1 MSELITGEQ
10 YALSAG
16 PYQAVVTEAGAALRE
31 LTHEGRPL
39 ILSHGAGEPAP
50 AAYGQL
56 LIPWPNRVDRG
67 RYSYGGATHQLDVS
81 EPERDCA
88 IHGLVRWAP
97 WRAAVQEPG
106 RVRLTY
112 RLLGT
117 AGYPFRLDLEAEYTL
132 DASDGLHVRIT
143 ARNAGTATAP
153 YGHGAHP
160 YLTTGEPIDACA
172 VTLGAD
178 RYLPVDDRMIPSG
191 PPLDVTGTKYDLRN
205 APVLSDRKIDNAYTV
220 LRPPP
225 TTNQSTSSARP
236 ADDRDGDGRAWVNLS
251 GTTRTVRLWADEA
264 HPWME
269 IYTADDAP
277 DPREGLGV
285 EPMTCPP
292 NALASGEGLRHLEP
306 GEEFTGTWGIQAAG

>member
-16 PYQAVVTEAGAALRE
+16 PYQAVVTEAGAGLRE
-31 LTHEGRPL
+31 LTHDGRPL
-39 ILSHGAGEPAP
+39 ILTYGADEPAP
-50 AAYGQL
+50 AAFGQL

-67 RYSYGGATHQLDVS
+67 RYAYGGAAHQLDVS

-97 WRAAVQEPG
+97 WRAAEQRPD
-106 RVRLTY
+106 RVRLTH

-117 AGYPFRLDLEAEYTL
+117 AGYPFRLDLEAEYVL
-132 DASDGLHVRIT
+132 NEADGLHVRIT
-143 ARNAGTATAP
+143 ARNAGTVTAP

-160 YLTTGEPIDACA
+160 YLTAGEPIDSCS

-178 RYLPVDDRMIPSG
+178 RYLPVDERMIPSG
-191 PPLDVTGTKYDLRN
+191 PSLDVTGTKYDLRKG
-205 APVLSDRKIDNAYTV
+205 PLLSDRRIDNAFTG
-220 LRPPP
+220 L
-225 TTNQSTSSARP
+225 N
-236 ADDRDGDGRAWVNLS
+236 RDGEGRAWVTLAS
-251 GTTRTVRLWADEA
+251 AARTVGLWADES

-269 IYTADDAP
+269 IYTADNAP
-277 DPREGLGV
+277 NPREGLGV

-292 NALASGEGLRHLEP
+292 NAFASGEGLRHLEP
-306 GEEFTGTWGIQAAG
+306 GTEFTGTWGIQAVT

>member
-16 PYQAVVTEAGAALRE
+16 PYQAVVTEAGAGLRE

-39 ILSHGAGEPAP
+39 ILTYGADETAP
-50 AAYGQL
+50 AAFGQL

-67 RYSYGGATHQLDVS
+67 RYAYGGATHQLDLS

-88 IHGLVRWAP
+88 IHGLVRWSP
-97 WRAAVQEPG
+97 WRAADQRPD
-106 RVRLTY
+106 RVRLAH

-132 DASDGLHVRIT
+132 DAADGLHVRIT

-160 YLTTGEPIDACA
+160 YLTAGEPIDSCA

-191 PPLDVTGTKYDLRN
+191 PSLDVTGTRYDLRTGTL
-205 APVLSDRKIDNAYTV
+205 LSDRLIDNAFTD
-220 LRPPP
+220 L
-225 TTNQSTSSARP
+225 N
-236 ADDRDGDGRAWVNLS
+236 RDGDGRVWVILA
-251 GTTRTVRLWADEA
+251 GAAHTVRLWADEA

-269 IYTADDAP
+269 IYTADNAP
-277 DPREGLGV
+277 NPREGLGI

-292 NALASGEGLRHLEP
+292 NAFASGEGLRHLEP
-306 GEEFTGTWGIQAAG
+306 GAEFTGTWGIQAAT